1 PADSVVLLPVS
12 SHQASAFPP
21 LAQGRLLS
29 FSREAISTRGTFSG
43 LQSFLYVQ
51 ASIFACHPGRSYR
64 YDLSSYGSRDF
75 YFRAPQGSLPHPASD
90 MLAVRI
96 GQLTAGDFHPIR
108 FAALSA
114 ASVKV
119 GTLGSRG
126 VTGRVC
132 LLDDH
137 RIISPY
143 DLGAIRKADGDPSRT
158 NRKAGYSA

>member
-75 YFRAPQGSLPHPASD
+75 YFRAPQGSLPHLASD

-114 ASVKV
+114 ASTKV
-119 GTLGSRG
+119 GTLNAR
-126 VTGRVC
+126 
-132 LLDDH
+132 
-137 RIISPY
+137 SPGMS
-143 DLGAIRKADGDPSRT
+143 DKLKFVDSTRMHPCASIVRPAQANET
-158 NRKAGYSA
+158 AF

>member
-75 YFRAPQGSLPHPASD
+75 YFRAPQGSLPHLASD

-114 ASVKV
+114 ASTKV
-119 GTLGSRG
+119 GTLNARF
-126 VTGRVC
+126 
-132 LLDDH
+132 LLSDSHAHD
-137 RIISPY
+137 
-143 DLGAIRKADGDPSRT
+143 AV
-158 NRKAGYSA
+158 AGIDVQDFAGNSARHVR